1 MMRVLLI
8 ILVLL
13 GYLWL
18 GVVGTGTKVV
28 FQWPGLLLLG
38 CGFAILPFVRLG
50 TRQIS
55 ASVLCHFAVA
65 ALFTYMLARAWVSP
79 VFYLARLDIILIIS
93 LFGIYVAFATCL
105 SHSRARLIFIFL
117 ILSLGVTNTCIA
129 IYQLKVDQSFNIL
142 PGYERQGAGGQLS
155 MPGGFYNLHPHFAGF
170 LEIAALLGIAIGLFA
185 RGLGW
190 LRGCSLSFAAISLV
204 GIALSQSRGAILA
217 LGAGGL
223 VLAIMFIINLRSLG
237 RVDWSMRKIVLWI
250 LGITVSLVIVG
261 AITFTSLS
269 KRFDSVDQ
277 AVAVSARSNF
287 WAGAVDQW
295 LEAPLFGTGAR
306 SFHYRYP
313 AYRPPEA
320 PFHQRNPEFAHND
333 YFQQAAEY
341 GLIGALLILLIL
353 CSHLINAVRGLCC
366 CAISENK
373 SNPSVSASLRFA
385 LLAGASAV
393 IVAHAIHAFV
403 DFHMRMVATAVPI
416 VFCLAIL
423 ANPGCKV
430 NHRRRSAVDRGMRW
444 IAAGCGI
451 GLFVFAAR
459 FGEASWELEQGHLQ
473 IKGEK
478 PAMAV
483 AHLQKAID
491 LDPIN
496 ADPLRSLAL
505 IRYFKKDANLPAFVK
520 VQFQGKAREAYLKAI
535 AIHPFDGFSHM
546 GAGNCEMFLAWHGGA
561 AEASAYW
568 KSAREHFEQAI
579 VLAPTQY
586 KPREAHALYRFN
598 YAHYLRQIGSLKAA
612 ADEARLAL
620 KEFEKVP
627 GYFVQGA
634 PRGHR
639 ANSGAKG
646 ARALLKLLEDKG
658 AAETSRQ
665 P

>member
-1 MMRVLLI
+1 MLI
-8 ILVLL
+8 TFVLL

-18 GVVGTGTKVV
+18 AVAGTGTKVV

-38 CGFAILPFVRLG
+38 VGFAILPFARGG
-50 TRQIS
+50 TRLIS
-55 ASVLCHFAVA
+55 TSAFCHFTVA
-65 ALFTYMLARAWVSP
+65 MLFAYMVARAWVSP
-79 VFYLARLDIILIIS
+79 VFYLARLDIILVLT
-93 LFGIYVAFATCL
+93 LFGVYVAFTTSL
-105 SHSRARLIFIFL
+105 SGSRFRLIFVFL
-117 ILSLGVTNTCIA
+117 ILALGVVNTLVA
-129 IYQLKVDQSFNIL
+129 VYQLKVDQSFNIL

-155 MPGGFYNLHPHFAGF
+155 MPGGLYNLHPHFAGF
-170 LEIAALLGIAIGLFA
+170 LEIAALLGIATGLFA

-190 LRGCSLSFAAISLV
+190 LRGCAFAFAAV
-204 GIALSQSRGAILA
+204 AVTGIALSQSRGALMA

-223 VLAIMFIINLRSLG
+223 VLSIMFIINLRILG
-237 RVDWSMRKIVLWI
+237 RFYWSMRKLVLWI
-250 LGITVSLVIVG
+250 LGITVSLAIVG
-261 AITFTSLS
+261 AITFTSFS
-269 KRFDSVDQ
+269 KRFDSVDH
-277 AVAVSARSNF
+277 ALLVSGRANF

-320 PFHQRNPEFAHND
+320 PFHQRDPEFAHND

-341 GLIGALLILLIL
+341 GLIGALLILLIF
-353 CSHLINAVRGLCC
+353 CSHLINAVRGLRCY
-366 CAISENK
+366 AISEDK
-373 SNPSVSASLRFA
+373 SNPAASASLRFA

-423 ANPGCKV
+423 ANPGFEV
-430 NHRRRSAVDRGMRW
+430 NQRRRSAVGFGMRW
-444 IAAGCGI
+444 VAAGCCI

-459 FGEASWELEQGHLQ
+459 FGMASWELEKGYLQ
-473 IKGEK
+473 IKGGN
-478 PAMAV
+478 PDTAV
-483 AHLQKAID
+483 AHLQKAIE
-491 LDPIN
+491 LDPVN

-505 IRYFKKDANLPAFVK
+505 IRYYKKDADLPAFVK
-520 VQFQGKAREAYLKAI
+520 VQFQGRAREAYLKAI
-535 AIHPFDGFSHM
+535 AIHPFDGFSHI

-561 AEASAYW
+561 AEAGDYW

-586 KPREAHALYRFN
+586 KPREAHALYRLN
-598 YAHYLRQIGSLKAA
+598 RAYYLGNTGDLEAA
-612 ADEARLAL
+612 GNEARAAL
-620 KEFEKVP
+620 EEFEKVS
-627 GYFVQGA
+627 GYFVHGA

-639 ANSGAKG
+639 ANSGAKS

-658 AAETSRQ
+658 AAATSRRL
-665 P
+665 